1 MYNCLSSMYPNNLW
15 FYLNR
20 WYAKRA
26 MNQND
31 THTRAYMSDSSS
43 NIARK
48 NLLNIVFI
56 YLIIKM
62 LYILLFVN
70 LRPYYCTDYFPLKS

>member
-1 MYNCLSSMYPNNLW
+1 MNPNILW

-26 MNQND
+26 MNQNE
-31 THTRAYMSDSSS
+31 THTKVYMSDSSS

-56 YLIIKM
+56 YLKIKM

-70 LRPYYCTDYFPLKS
+70 LRPYYCTDYFALIS

>member
-1 MYNCLSSMYPNNLW
+1 MYNRLSSMYPNILW

-20 WYAKRA
+20 WYANKA

-31 THTRAYMSDSSS
+31 THTRVYMSDSSS
-43 NIARK
+43 MIARK

-56 YLIIKM
+56 FFIIKM
-62 LYILLFVN
+62 L
-70 LRPYYCTDYFPLKS
+70 

>member
-1 MYNCLSSMYPNNLW
+1 MYNCLSSILPKILW
-15 FYLNR
+15 IYLNR

-31 THTRAYMSDSSS
+31 THTRVYMSDSSS
-43 NIARK
+43 MIARK

-56 YLIIKM
+56 YLIINM
-62 LYILLFVN
+62 L
-70 LRPYYCTDYFPLKS
+70 

>member
-1 MYNCLSSMYPNNLW
+1 MS
-15 FYLNR
+15 
-20 WYAKRA
+20 
-26 MNQND
+26 QNE
-31 THTRAYMSDSSS
+31 THTRVYMSDSSS

-56 YLIIKM
+56 FLIINM

-70 LRPYYCTDYFPLKS
+70 LRPYYCTDYFALIS

>member
-1 MYNCLSSMYPNNLW
+1 
-15 FYLNR
+15 
-20 WYAKRA
+20 

-70 LRPYYCTDYFPLKS
+70 LRPYYCTDVFALKS

>member
-1 MYNCLSSMYPNNLW
+1 
-15 FYLNR
+15 
-20 WYAKRA
+20 
-26 MNQND
+26 MNQNE

-43 NIARK
+43 MIARK

-56 YLIIKM
+56 YLKIKM

-70 LRPYYCTDYFPLKS
+70 LRPYYCTDVFALKS

>member
-1 MYNCLSSMYPNNLW
+1 MS
-15 FYLNR
+15 
-20 WYAKRA
+20 
-26 MNQND
+26 QNE
-31 THTRAYMSDSSS
+31 THTRVYMSDSSS

-56 YLIIKM
+56 FLIINM

-70 LRPYYCTDYFPLKS
+70 LHPYYCTDVFALKS